1 MYKMFELSTYYYKGD
16 FTITFYVTIFI
27 IIILIIISRDFLYY
41 MYFGFTKTITV
52 RKTYTRNR
60 SRNIG
65 DEYFVITTD
74 NVVYKIDNLWFK
86 LDFNRADDWAN
97 LIKNQ
102 TYKVNGYGF
111 RLSALDMYPK
121 IYSIEKV

>member
-1 MYKMFELSTYYYKGD
+1 MFELSIYEKM
-16 FTITFYVTIFI
+16 FYVIAFI
-27 IIILIIISRDFLYY
+27 VILIVFFSNLVYY
-41 MYFGFTKTITV
+41 IYYSFTKTITV

-60 SRNIG
+60 SRGIG

-74 NVVYKIDNLWFK
+74 NVVYKIDNNWFR

-97 LIKNQ
+97 LIEDQ
-102 TYKVNGYGF
+102 TYKVQGYGF
-111 RLSALDMYPK
+111 RVSFLDMYPK